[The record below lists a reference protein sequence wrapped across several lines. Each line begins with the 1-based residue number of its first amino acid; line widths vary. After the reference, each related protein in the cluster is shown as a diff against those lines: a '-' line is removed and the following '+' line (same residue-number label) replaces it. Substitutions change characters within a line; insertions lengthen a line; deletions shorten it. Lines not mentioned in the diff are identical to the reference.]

1 MPLDSLSLVRLTTE
15 RYRAEGVAAGALGV
29 VLDVYDDGYEVEFSR
44 EDGST
49 IAWFAVE
56 RDEVEPLGEA
66 AAAPVAHH
74 PD

>member
-1 MPLDSLSLVRLTTE
+1 MPLTGLSLVCLTTE
-15 RYRAEGVAAGALGV
+15 RYRAKGVDVGATGV

-44 EDGST
+44 QDGST

-56 RDEVEPLGEA
+56 RDEVEPLAE